1 MATIEFLS
9 INSENIELSF
19 VDMKRLI
26 DYCPVFSFFAYL
38 TG

>member
-26 DYCPVFSFFAYL
+26 TFRLLSTL
-38 TG
+38 

>member
-26 DYCPVFSFFAYL
+26 TFRLLSSL
-38 TG
+38 